1 MSRTAKKA
9 GFEAQLRNLEEI
21 VAKLEDGTLPLE
33 ESLLLFERGILLS
46 RELQASLQ
54 AASLKVTRLL
64 EGEAIA
70 EAPIEEPSGAV
81 PGGAPQT

>member
-1 MSRTAKKA
+1 MSRTARKG
-9 GFEAQLRNLEEI
+9 GFEAQLKTLEEI
-21 VAKLEDGTLPLE
+21 VARLEDGSLPLE
-33 ESLLLFERGILLS
+33 ESLVLFEKGILLS

-70 EAPIEEPSGAV
+70 EAPLEDAAPAE
-81 PGGAPQT
+81 PGGDAQP